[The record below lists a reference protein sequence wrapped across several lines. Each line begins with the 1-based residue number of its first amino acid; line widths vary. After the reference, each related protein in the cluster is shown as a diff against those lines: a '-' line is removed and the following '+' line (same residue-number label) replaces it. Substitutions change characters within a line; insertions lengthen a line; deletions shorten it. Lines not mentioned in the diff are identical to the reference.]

1 MKNLPQE
8 IIRAKRQGHPLSNEQ
23 LQTFLHDFQR
33 ERVSEA
39 QMGAFLMA
47 VYFQGLNRQETANL
61 TRVMQHSGV
70 NFEWP
75 FDRRIVVDK
84 HSTGGIGDKTSL
96 IIMPLCLLAGLKVP
110 MMAGR
115 GLGHTG
121 GTLDKLESIG
131 VDVFPNQKQIRTL
144 VERYGGVFMGQTDEN
159 VPLDRRLYAMRDV
172 TATVES
178 IPLIV
183 GSILSKKLA
192 EGIGGLVMDV
202 KYGSG
207 AFMETL
213 EEARSLARE
222 LTAVGS
228 ACNLN
233 MRCLITSM
241 MSPLGQT
248 AGNLVEVVEV
258 LEVLRGRGPS
268 DTASLSVQL
277 AAEMV
282 KLAKPDRSL
291 DEISSELENWL
302 EDGSAFA
309 KFKDLCLAQG
319 ADAHWFE
326 RPSVD
331 LSPEADLEQLSTWL
345 PNAEPVVV
353 TAPVS
358 GWIESIAGRQLGM
371 LIVALGGGRRLANE
385 RINYEVGLSH
395 LRQVGERVERG
406 ERIAVVWRF
415 RDSNWDGN
423 GRESV
428 TADDAKAIVRAAYG
442 INQDEQSAIAALIA
456 ERL

>member
-8 IIRAKRQGHPLSNEQ
+8 IIRAKRQGQPLSDEQ
-23 LQTFLHDFQR
+23 IQTFLEDFQND
-33 ERVSEA
+33 RVSEA

-47 VYFQGLNRQETANL
+47 VFFQGLSRAETVKV
-61 TRVMQHSGV
+61 TKVMQGSGV

-75 FDRRIVVDK
+75 FDRRQVVDK

-131 VDVFPNQKQIRTL
+131 VDVFPNQTRIRAL
-144 VERYGGVFMGQTDEN
+144 VEQYGGVFMGQTAEN
-159 VPLDRRLYAMRDV
+159 VPLDRRIYAMRDV

-202 KYGSG
+202 KYGAG

-213 EEARSLARE
+213 EEARSLVRE

-241 MSPLGQT
+241 KSPPRT
-248 AGNLVEVVEV
+248 N
-258 LEVLRGRGPS
+258 R
-268 DTASLSVQL
+268 
-277 AAEMV
+277 
-282 KLAKPDRSL
+282 
-291 DEISSELENWL
+291 W
-302 EDGSAFA
+302 
-309 KFKDLCLAQG
+309 
-319 ADAHWFE
+319 
-326 RPSVD
+326 
-331 LSPEADLEQLSTWL
+331 
-345 PNAEPVVV
+345 
-353 TAPVS
+353 
-358 GWIESIAGRQLGM
+358 
-371 LIVALGGGRRLANE
+371 
-385 RINYEVGLSH
+385 
-395 LRQVGERVERG
+395 
-406 ERIAVVWRF
+406 
-415 RDSNWDGN
+415 
-423 GRESV
+423 
-428 TADDAKAIVRAAYG
+428 
-442 INQDEQSAIAALIA
+442 QSC
-456 ERL
+456 